1 MSFVNLLSTGPGV
14 FVYHLLLL
22 LVLEVAAGIAL
33 IEYRHTHSSDNRRF
47 LLAFGVLI
55 GMRILLLLGE
65 PIGPAVIA
73 PILGGM
79 ELASLTLVSW
89 AFLARLVNPATSRW
103 FLIGGLSVTLLC
115 AATFLPGWY
124 GALARFPHLLYLTF
138 WQQAFW
144 YAVSTFLAVALT
156 LVFLRLFWQER
167 QFSAVFAF
175 GALAFGFL
183 TLCVGS
189 LFLTVGWSNMAAYTM
204 IGVGRLINML
214 GYPLFAVAVH
224 QVTGEGKPIYLKQ
237 ILEEDEDLLYQ
248 THPFS
253 NPPEISQLDG
263 ELSDLDNTL
272 NRVVKKTAQALNADI
287 CAILLIDSQEPT
299 SINLVAHYTYA
310 ECTEQTALRSTSSI
324 AEQPAIAY
332 ALKRRK
338 QLVVNAGSDHPRLET
353 LYKLLD
359 SQESGPTI
367 VQPILSGNRALGVLV
382 LGNNYTR
389 RAFEPKAV
397 QLLQT
402 VAGQVAAVL

>member
-33 IEYRHTHSSDNRRF
+33 IEYRHTHNSDNQRV
-47 LLAFGVLI
+47 LWAFGVLI

-65 PIGPAVIA
+65 PLGSAVIA
-73 PILGGM
+73 PILGGI

-89 AFLARLVNPATSRW
+89 ALLARFLNPTTSRT

-115 AATFLPGWY
+115 TATFLPGWY
-124 GALARFPHLLYLTF
+124 RALARFPHLLYLTF
-138 WQQAFW
+138 WQQSFW
-144 YAVSTFLAVALT
+144 YAVSTLLAIALT
-156 LVFLRLFWQER
+156 LVFLRLSWQER
-167 QFSAVFAF
+167 QLSAVLAF
-175 GALAFGFL
+175 GALALGFL
-183 TLCVGS
+183 TLGVGS
-189 LFLTVGWSNMAAYTM
+189 LFLTVGWSNMSAYTM

-224 QVTGEGKPIYLKQ
+224 QVAMQDKPIYPEQ
-237 ILEEDEDLLYQ
+237 ILKMDGDPFYQ
-248 THPFS
+248 AIPFHAS
-253 NPPEISQLDG
+253 PEISQLDG
-263 ELSDLDNTL
+263 EPSELDTAL
-272 NRVVKKTAQALNADI
+272 NRMVKKTAKALNADV
-287 CAILLIDSQEPT
+287 CAILLIDPQEPT
-299 SINLVAHYTYA
+299 SINLVAHYTYPQY
-310 ECTEQTALRSTSSI
+310 TEQATLRSTSSI

-338 QLVVNAGSDHPRLET
+338 QLVVNAGTDHSRLET
-353 LYKLLD
+353 LYELFD

-397 QLLQT
+397 QLCQA